1 MNTKNDTG
9 KSARRSNER
18 LLWLKRLASPNTSQV
33 SEPSRQVSKMATGPW
48 GSNGSQEPSQPD
60 QDTPNNPW
68 TSSEPTDISSRRK
81 AGDSASW
88 EEMLKRSLGGGNGS
102 GGGPGGLPSL
112 PGGGKLWRWGVVILG
127 GLWLVGTSFHVVP
140 PEKEGVVTQLGS
152 YIRTVGPGIR
162 WTLPAPIERI
172 QMEDVLAIRTLP
184 IGSPSANDEN
194 FVLTRDQNIID
205 MAYEVRW
212 SIRDPELYL
221 FQIADQKGTIREVAE
236 SAMRAAVANFDL
248 VQAIGPGRSSIE
260 LDVRQR
266 MQILL
271 DQYRSGVFIQGIAIR
286 QADPP
291 QQVNEAFK
299 QVTTARQQRESAL
312 NDARAFAQRVMEG
325 ARGET
330 AEFDKIYVQY
340 KLSPT
345 VTRRRLYYETMEQVL
360 SDVNKT
366 VVEPRGVTPYLPLN
380 EVSRRAAAPTATVG
394 QGNQ

>member
-1 MNTKNDTG
+1 
-9 KSARRSNER
+9 
-18 LLWLKRLASPNTSQV
+18 
-33 SEPSRQVSKMATGPW
+33 
-48 GSNGSQEPSQPD
+48 
-60 QDTPNNPW
+60 
-68 TSSEPTDISSRRK
+68 
-81 AGDSASW
+81 
-88 EEMLKRSLGGGNGS
+88 MLKRSLGGGNGS
-102 GGGPGGLPSL
+102 GGGSGGLPSL

-340 KLSPT
+340 KLSPN

-380 EVSRRAAAPTATVG
+380 EVSRRTAAPTATVG